1 MKVVIRKKSAQQIRK
16 EAKLKKTKEQLKS
29 KDMSAAKRKRK
40 TAKLE
45 KTEKQVKTARVKST
59 KKADNKAARTKRK
72 VDRKT
77 TAKAK
82 KVAKKAVK
90 GMKKIAQAEKIEG
103 AHGYG
108 ANKKSA
114 RKRTAGERK
123 RTKAKEGYKN
133 MTAAE
138 KNQVEIEG
146 KKMQQKNKK

>member
-1 MKVVIRKKSAQQIRK
+1 MFQLK
-16 EAKLKKTKEQLKS
+16 KLKKDK
-29 KDMSAAKRKRK
+29 MG
-40 TAKLE
+40 
-45 KTEKQVKTARVKST
+45 VKVVPKN
-59 KKADNKAARTKRK
+59 KKAAALAKKAEEVKKRNPKRAERLKKRSVKKVEREDKKEKRVAARTKRK

-146 KKMQQKNKK
+146 KKMQQKKKK